1 MQSFFIVCVFVVFVS
16 DVKLTQAF
24 IRGPDRVLCNE
35 LLFGYRTDF
44 LHGDDSMDKRDMPK

>member
-1 MQSFFIVCVFVVFVS
+1 MCVFVVFVS
-16 DVKLTQAF
+16 DVKRTQAF